1 MWGAGVLAVRDCT
14 GIGTLRQT
22 SRPKWTLTRY
32 TIIVSFFV
40 RSPASSRGPGAP
52 ERDVYSVSRLN
63 REVRLL
69 LESGMPVIWIAAEL
83 SNFAAPSSGHWYFSL
98 KDATAQVRCAMW
110 KQRNAAVGFRPKDGL
125 QVLARARV
133 GLYEPRGDYQLIVEH
148 LEEAGL
154 GALKREFEKLKAKLA
169 AEGLFAEDR
178 KRALPTVP
186 QRVGVVTSPTGAAI
200 RDILHVLARRFPAAP
215 VVIYPTA
222 VQGAAAAPE
231 IIAAIHAA
239 EARAECDVLIVARGG
254 GSLEDLWCFN
264 DERVVRA
271 IAACSIPVVSG
282 VGHEVD
288 FTLTDFAADVRAP
301 TPSAAAQVVV
311 PDKREWLNLLAAIEQ
326 RLTLT
331 LRRNLRELAE
341 RFANLQR
348 RMRISHPG
356 ARLAQSAQRLDDLEQ
371 RLLASWRAARQD
383 ALIRL
388 NDASRRL
395 AVVSPAAQ
403 VAAYHAKT
411 AALSMRLANAV
422 RQRLTRVEQRLQ
434 LAARAL
440 DAVSPLATLDRGFA
454 IVTDAEAHVVTDA
467 AKVRPGD
474 SITVRVARGRL
485 DATAT
490 KIHPPES
497 KQ

>member
-1 MWGAGVLAVRDCT
+1 
-14 GIGTLRQT
+14 
-22 SRPKWTLTRY
+22 
-32 TIIVSFFV
+32 
-40 RSPASSRGPGAP
+40 
-52 ERDVYSVSRLN
+52 
-63 REVRLL
+63 
-69 LESGMPVIWIAAEL
+69 MPVIWIEAEL

-98 KDATAQVRCAMW
+98 KDSTAQVRCAMW
-110 KQRNAAVGFRPKDGL
+110 KQRNSGVAFRPKDGL

-154 GALKREFEKLKAKLA
+154 GALRREFDKLKAKLA
-169 AEGLFAEDR
+169 AEGLFAEER
-178 KRALPTVP
+178 KRPLPVVP
-186 QRVGVVTSPTGAAI
+186 TRIGVITSPTGAAI
-200 RDILHVLARRFPAAP
+200 RDVLHVLARRFPAAP

-231 IIAAIHAA
+231 IVAALDAA
-239 EARAECDVLIVARGG
+239 ATRAECDVLIIARGG

-271 IAACSIPVVSG
+271 VAACAIPIVSG

-301 TPSAAAQVVV
+301 TPSAAAQLVA
-311 PDKREWLNLLAAIEQ
+311 PDKREWLSILAGFDR
-326 RLTLT
+326 RLTLA
-331 LRRNLRELAE
+331 LGRSMRELSE
-341 RFANLQR
+341 RLVNLQR
-348 RMRISHPG
+348 RMKISHPG

-383 ALIRL
+383 ALLRL
-388 NDASRRL
+388 NDATRRL
-395 AVVSPAAQ
+395 AAVSPAAQ
-403 VAAYHAKT
+403 VAAYDAST
-411 AALSMRLANAV
+411 AALALRLTTAM
-422 RQRLTRVEQRLQ
+422 RQRLMRVEQRLQ

-454 IVTDAEAHVVTDA
+454 IVTDTHARVITDA
-467 AKVRPGD
+467 KLLQPGD
-474 SITVRVARGRL
+474 AITVRVARGRI

-490 KIHPPES
+490 KIHPAEG
-497 KQ
+497 KK

>member
-1 MWGAGVLAVRDCT
+1 
-14 GIGTLRQT
+14 
-22 SRPKWTLTRY
+22 
-32 TIIVSFFV
+32 VSFSV
-40 RSPASSRGPGAP
+40 RPPASARGAP
-52 ERDVYSVSRLN
+52 TPDRDVYSVSRLN

-69 LESGMPVIWIAAEL
+69 LESGMPVIWIEAEL

-98 KDATAQVRCAMW
+98 KDSAAQVRCAMW
-110 KQRNAAVGFRPKDGL
+110 KQRNAGVAFRPKDGL

-154 GALKREFEKLKAKLA
+154 GALRREFDKLKTKLA
-169 AEGLFAEDR
+169 AEGLFAEER
-178 KRALPTVP
+178 KRALPAVP
-186 QRVGVVTSPTGAAI
+186 QRIGVVTSPTGAAI

-215 VVIYPTA
+215 VVIYPSA

-231 IIAAIHAA
+231 IVAAIEIAAS
-239 EARAECDVLIVARGG
+239 RAECDVLIVARGG
-254 GSLEDLWCFN
+254 GSLEDLWSFN

-271 IAACSIPVVSG
+271 VAACPIPIVSG

-301 TPSAAAQVVV
+301 TPSAAAQLVA
-311 PDKREWLNLLAAIEQ
+311 PDKREWLNALAAIEK
-326 RLTLT
+326 RLTLG
-331 LRRNLRELAE
+331 LSRSLRELIE
-341 RFANLQR
+341 RLANLQR

-356 ARLAQSAQRLDDLEQ
+356 TRLAQNAQRLDDLEQ
-371 RLLASWRAARQD
+371 RLLATWRAARQD
-383 ALIRL
+383 ALLRL
-388 NDASRRL
+388 NDATRRL
-395 AVVSPAAQ
+395 AAVSPAAR
-403 VAAYHAKT
+403 VAAYDATT
-411 AALSMRLANAV
+411 AALNMRLATAM
-422 RQRLTRVEQRLQ
+422 RARLTRVEQRLQ

-454 IVTDAEAHVVTDA
+454 IVTDAGAHVVTDA
-467 AKVRPGD
+467 AKIRPGD
-474 SITVRVARGRL
+474 SITVRVARGRI

-497 KQ
+497 KK